1 MESITVFVLIVE
13 LLAGVIQ
20 WTPDGLGVIP
30 GVGVHY
36 EYIGN
41 GKIKFSPDT
50 FETYE
55 ECKRIEQAVLKQ
67 FVGVV
72 KTTGCVARKQE
83 R

>member
-1 MESITVFVLIVE
+1 MESITVFVLFVE
-13 LLAGVIQ
+13 LFAGVIQ
-20 WTPDGLGVIP
+20 WTPDGLGVIH
-30 GVGVHY
+30 GVSVQY

-72 KTTGCVARKQE
+72 KAAGCVKRKQE
-83 R
+83 K

>member
-20 WTPDGLGVIP
+20 WTPDGYGVIP
-30 GVGVHY
+30 GMGIHY

-41 GKIKFSPDT
+41 GKIKFSPDA

-55 ECKRIEQAVLKQ
+55 ECKQVEQAVLKQ

-72 KTTGCVARKQE
+72 RSSGCVKRKQE
-83 R
+83 K